1 VPTSSSPRARRGAEL
16 AAGLA
21 ALAIAAGVM
30 TWLSSTDRAQ
40 LLFRDGDSVL
50 PVLVLRSLA
59 AGQPQDWAL
68 SPVLFA
74 PELALVALFTLLGA
88 TPVVALWAAGTAQFA
103 LLYGALR
110 YVAGRARL
118 APWAALAGTALYALL
133 AAAGTS
139 DERRS
144 LELAGL
150 LGTTTYYSGAL
161 LATIVVVGAAARFLR
176 DGDPRALALAAIT
189 TACGVLCNPLLGAW
203 AVAPIAAAAL
213 LLLLRGRDAR
223 GHGQDERMLG
233 RDERSPGP
241 DERMRSRDGRSR
253 GPDERTN
260 GPDERMRAVDEHGSA
275 RLRPW
280 HATALLLGTLGGAS
294 VLGLALRLPL
304 RGLFALDA
312 PSYARPGRWLEALQA
327 LLALLEPT
335 PAAFAA
341 AALLLAAGAACWV
354 AARAGLRRRDP
365 GLALLGLV
373 GLLGPPLVLLGS
385 IALGTESPRYL
396 QPIAFLPLLGV
407 AALAS
412 VLQRAPAKAAPASLL
427 ERSPA
432 AAALP
437 GGLERATAA
446 APDVPQPQRRRSRI
460 RSSLA
465 PAVSLAAAAALL
477 AVALA
482 TPPVLARA
490 AADPDVDCVTDWVE
504 RADAVGAGQFW
515 TVRYPKSR
523 LDDPAR
529 LVQVTHELQPYA
541 WLVNRADFDVAAV
554 EFLLLD
560 AQSPAFEL
568 PAGTGTTP
576 IGCGRYTILQLAEPL
591 ALR

>member
-1 VPTSSSPRARRGAEL
+1 MPTSSSPRVRRGAEL
-16 AAGLA
+16 AAGLT

-30 TWLSSTDRAQ
+30 TWLSGTDRAQ

-59 AGQPQDWAL
+59 TGQPQDWAL

-88 TPVVALWAAGTAQFA
+88 APVVALWAAGTAQFA

-118 APWAALAGTALYALL
+118 APWAALAATALYALL

-139 DERRS
+139 GERRS

-213 LLLLRGRDAR
+213 LLLLLLRAR
-223 GHGQDERMLG
+223 EERMRS

-241 DERMRSRDGRSR
+241 DERKRVRDERSR

-396 QPIAFLPLLGV
+396 QPVVFLPLLGV

-412 VLQRAPAKAAPASLL
+412 ALQRAPAEALPAALL
-427 ERSPA
+427 EQSPA

-437 GGLERATAA
+437 AGPERAPTA
-446 APDVPQPQRRRSRI
+446 APDGPQPQRRRSRI
-460 RSSLA
+460 RSSVA
-465 PAVSLAAAAALL
+465 PAASLVAAAALL
-477 AVALA
+477 TVALA
-482 TPPVLARA
+482 TPPVLERA
-490 AADPDVDCVTDWVE
+490 AADPDVDCVTGWIE

-523 LDDPAR
+523 LDDPSR
-529 LVQVTHELQPYA
+529 LVQVTHDLHPYA
-541 WLVNRADFDVAAV
+541 WLVNRADFDVAAI
-554 EFLLLD
+554 EFLLVD

-568 PAGTGTTP
+568 LEGTGTTA

>member
-1 VPTSSSPRARRGAEL
+1 MPTSSSPRSRRGAEL
-16 AAGLA
+16 AAALA

-30 TWLSSTDRAQ
+30 TWLSGTDRAQ
-40 LLFRDGDSVL
+40 LLFRDADSVL
-50 PVLVLRSLA
+50 PLLVLRSLA

-74 PELALVALFTLLGA
+74 PELALVALSTLLGA

-161 LATIVVVGAAARFLR
+161 LATLLVVGAAARFLR
-176 DGDPRALALAAIT
+176 DGDPRTLALAAIT

-203 AVAPIAAAAL
+203 AVAPIVAASL
-213 LLLLRGRDAR
+213 LLLLIR
-223 GHGQDERMLG
+223 G
-233 RDERSPGP
+233 RDERMRGG
-241 DERMRSRDGRSR
+241 DERTR
-253 GPDERTN
+253 GKGERTN
-260 GPDERMRAVDEHGSA
+260 GPHKRMRAAGTDGPA

-312 PSYARPGRWLEALQA
+312 PSYARPERWLEALQA

-341 AALLLAAGAACWV
+341 ATLLLAAGASCWV
-354 AARAGLRRRDP
+354 AARTGLRRRDP
-365 GLALLGLV
+365 GLALLGFV
-373 GLLGPPLVLLGS
+373 GLLGPPLVLLGA
-385 IALGTESPRYL
+385 IALGADSPRYL

-407 AALAS
+407 AALAA
-412 VLQRAPAKAAPASLL
+412 VLQRAPADAAPASSL

-432 AAALP
+432 EAALP
-437 GGLERATAA
+437 AGLERAPAA
-446 APDVPQPQRRRSRI
+446 APDGPQRHRPRI

-465 PAVSLAAAAALL
+465 PAVSLVAAAALL

-482 TPPVLARA
+482 TPPVLERA
-490 AADPDVDCVTDWVE
+490 AADPDVDCVTDWIE

-515 TVRYPKSR
+515 TVRYPESR
-523 LDDPAR
+523 LDDPAQ
-529 LVQVTHELQPYA
+529 LVQVTHDLRPYA

-554 EFLLLD
+554 EFLLVD

-568 PAGTGTTP
+568 PEGTGTTP
-576 IGCGRYTILQLAEPL
+576 IECGRYTILQLAEPL

>member
-1 VPTSSSPRARRGAEL
+1 M
-16 AAGLA
+16 
-21 ALAIAAGVM
+21 ALAIATGVM
-30 TWLSSTDRAQ
+30 TWLSGTDRAQ

-74 PELALVALFTLLGA
+74 PELALMALFTLLGA
-88 TPVVALWAAGTAQFA
+88 APVVALWAAGTAQFA
-103 LLYGALR
+103 LLYATLR

-161 LATIVVVGAAARFLR
+161 LATIVVVGASARFLR
-176 DGDPRALALAAIT
+176 DGDPRTLALAAIT

-213 LLLLRGRDAR
+213 LLLLPRRDERNRGRDE
-223 GHGQDERMLG
+223 QMLG
-233 RDERSPGP
+233 RDERMGS
-241 DERMRSRDGRSR
+241 
-253 GPDERTN
+253 
-260 GPDERMRAVDEHGSA
+260 PDERMRAAGTDGPA

-312 PSYARPGRWLEALQA
+312 PSYARPERWLEALQA

-373 GLLGPPLVLLGS
+373 GLLGPPLVLLGA
-385 IALGTESPRYL
+385 IALGTDSPRYL

-412 VLQRAPAKAAPASLL
+412 VLQRAPAEAPRPAVLERSRAEAAPAELD
-427 ERSPA
+427 RAPA
-432 AAALP
+432 AALD
-437 GGLERATAA
+437 G
-446 APDVPQPQRRRSRI
+446 PQPERRRPRI
-460 RSSLA
+460 RSSLT
-465 PAVSLAAAAALL
+465 PTVSLVAAAALL
-477 AVALA
+477 AAALA
-482 TPPVLARA
+482 TPPVLERA
-490 AADPDVDCVTDWVE
+490 AADPDVDCATDWIE

-523 LDDPAR
+523 LDDPAQ

-560 AQSPAFEL
+560 AQSPAFDL

-576 IGCGRYTILQLAEPL
+576 IGCGRYTILHLAEPL